1 MDFVENLRGDSENFP
16 RRVKKV
22 FTNAQNTLR
31 YNVKWASRIPK
42 KAFSTTTKGSN
53 KKQTTFF

>member
-1 MDFVENLRGDSENFP
+1 MDFVKNLRGDSENFP

-22 FTNAQNTLR
+22 FTNTQNTLR
-31 YNVKWASRIPK
+31 YNIKWASKIPK

-53 KKQTTFF
+53 KK